1 MKTIFVKYYDPLE
14 VMDESIDSL
23 SKQEVLE
30 NCFRVVVYPNAR
42 EALEAYANTHCTWST
57 LLEESANF
65 VEFTDKAYNAIINR
79 DYDWLKN
86 NFT

>member
-30 NCFRVVVYPNAR
+30 NCFRVVVYPNAKD
-42 EALEAYANTHCTWST
+42 ALEAYANTHCTWST
-57 LLEESANF
+57 LLDESANF

-79 DYDWLKN
+79 DYDWLEN